1 MVHSN
6 EAKQMPLNNPLIS
19 IITVN
24 YNQTDV
30 TCELFR
36 SIREN
41 SYQNIEVFLV
51 DNASK
56 ENPEKKVKSKYPEV
70 NIILSD
76 ENLGFAGGNNLA
88 IPHCN
93 GAYIFFVN
101 NDAELT
107 NGCIE
112 KLLEAFEHNNR
123 LGIISPKIC
132 YFPEDKKQ
140 DKDILQFVGATEI
153 SNLTARNKTIGELEE
168 DNGQFKTLSPTPYV
182 HGAAMMAS
190 KAVIEQVGMMSEIF
204 FLYYEELDW
213 SERIKKAGFDIY
225 VEPNAKIYH
234 KESLSVGTDSPL
246 KTYYINRNRI
256 LFMRRHKKSWQLL
269 LFTLFLIFATIP
281 KNTIKYVI
289 ARRWDNLKAFYKALV
304 WNLNNKVDDM
314 DEAPSKKLSSVIQ

>member
-1 MVHSN
+1 
-6 EAKQMPLNNPLIS
+6 MPLNNPLIS

-24 YNQTDV
+24 YNQADV
-30 TCELFR
+30 TLELFR

-56 ENPEKKVKSKYPEV
+56 ENPEEKVKAKYPEV
-70 NIILSD
+70 SVIVSD

-93 GAYIFFVN
+93 GDFIFFIN

-112 KLLEAFEHNNR
+112 KLLEAFEENKQ

-132 YFPEDKKQ
+132 YFPIEKNQK
-140 DKDILQFVGATEI
+140 KDILQFVGATEI
-153 SNLTARNKTIGELEE
+153 SNFTARNKTIGAFEE
-168 DNGQFKTLSPTPYV
+168 DNGQFTTLTPTPYI

-190 KAVIEQVGMMSEIF
+190 RAVIEKVGMMSEVF

-213 SERIKKAGFDIY
+213 SERIRKAGYEIY

-234 KESLSVGTDSPL
+234 KESLTVGTDSPL

-256 LFMRRHKKSWQLL
+256 LFMRRHKKSWQIV
-269 LFTLFLIFATIP
+269 LFMFFLTFATIP
-281 KNTIKYVI
+281 KNTVRYLL
-289 ARRWDNLKAFYKALV
+289 AGRLDNLKAFYKALA
-304 WNLNNKVDDM
+304 WNLNNKLDDM
-314 DEAPSKKLSSVIQ
+314 DEAPTKKLSSVFNNI

>member
-1 MVHSN
+1 
-6 EAKQMPLNNPLIS
+6 MPVNNPLIS

-24 YNQTDV
+24 YNQADV
-30 TCELFR
+30 SCELLR
-36 SIREN
+36 SIKDN

-56 ENPEKKVKSKYPEV
+56 ENPEAKVKANFPDV
-70 NIILSD
+70 NVILSD
-76 ENLGFAGGNNLA
+76 KNLGFAGGNNLA

-93 GAYIFFVN
+93 GDYIFFVN

-112 KLLEAFEHNNR
+112 TLLEAFENNED

-132 YFPEDKKQ
+132 YFPTAKDQK
-140 DKDILQFVGATEI
+140 KDILQFVGATEI
-153 SNLTARNKTIGELEE
+153 NNLTARNTTIGELEE
-168 DNGQFKTLSPTPYV
+168 DDGQFKKLSPTPYI
-182 HGAAMMAS
+182 HGAAMMVS
-190 KAVIEQVGMMSEIF
+190 KEVIEKVGMMSEFF

-213 SERIKKAGFDIY
+213 SERIKKAGYDIY

-246 KTYYINRNRI
+246 KTYYMNRNRI
-256 LFMRRHKKSWQLL
+256 LFMRRHRKSWQIM
-269 LFTLFLIFATIP
+269 LFSLFLIFATIP
-281 KNTIKYVI
+281 KNTIKFI
-289 ARRWDNLKAFYKALV
+289 LARRWDNLKAFYKAIV
-304 WNLNNKVDDM
+304 WNINNKIEDL